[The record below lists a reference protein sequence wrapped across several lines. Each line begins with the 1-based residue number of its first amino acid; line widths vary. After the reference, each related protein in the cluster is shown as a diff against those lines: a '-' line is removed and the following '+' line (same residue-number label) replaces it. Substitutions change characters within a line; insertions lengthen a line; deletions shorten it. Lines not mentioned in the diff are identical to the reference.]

1 MNKET
6 KKIVSLLGRNDW
18 FDNVFMNVNTNMED
32 ELPYLE
38 DAEDI
43 ELPNVEWIYKTTN
56 SNIYFIGVSP
66 DGLIRA
72 SADAFDTV
80 LHLKEEFY
88 LIPFYLFSNSYLS
101 NDLENLDFNE
111 ISDVIDYAKKLAN
124 KHNLELDSSE
134 EDIKKELNYLD

>member
-43 ELPNVEWIYKTTN
+43 E
-56 SNIYFIGVSP
+56 
-66 DGLIRA
+66 
-72 SADAFDTV
+72 
-80 LHLKEEFY
+80 
-88 LIPFYLFSNSYLS
+88 
-101 NDLENLDFNE
+101 
-111 ISDVIDYAKKLAN
+111 
-124 KHNLELDSSE
+124 
-134 EDIKKELNYLD
+134 